1 MLDFLFKRE
10 AKVNNSQVL
19 NEFYS
24 KLKEKYS
31 FDSISEDRKNEL
43 RDMMEKYGY
52 IPYSHI
58 KALYELTY
66 AEVLYSLEYKWK
78 ANNVIDMEGK
88 FVFAN
93 SSVLA
98 RNNVTN
104 SDWLK
109 REGHDI
115 KLINLAGLGNGNES
129 TETGKFMDW
138 LRQLAILPTGNLS
151 QGIFNTTI
159 YLIPFHPREF
169 GCAYLPTSSSVS
181 PNLEDKELTEVQIK
195 KRDLDW

>member
-58 KALYELTY
+58 KALYELTD

-78 ANNVIDMEGK
+78 ANNV
-88 FVFAN
+88 
-93 SSVLA
+93 
-98 RNNVTN
+98 
-104 SDWLK
+104 WQ
-109 REGHDI
+109 
-115 KLINLAGLGNGNES
+115 
-129 TETGKFMDW
+129 ETM
-138 LRQLAILPTGNLS
+138 L
-151 QGIFNTTI
+151 
-159 YLIPFHPREF
+159 
-169 GCAYLPTSSSVS
+169 
-181 PNLEDKELTEVQIK
+181 QIQIG
-195 KRDLDW
+195 